1 MELATEIWR
10 RGVGDSASEICNS
23 ILGGEG
29 LQTLADLLAAAFEQG
44 IVCFMRFVAADGFG

>member
-29 LQTLADLLAAAFEQG
+29 LQTLADLLAAAFEEG
-44 IVCFMRFVAADGFG
+44 IVCFMRSGAADGFE